1 LLLEKGSRCWK
12 VAAASR
18 AAVLVDTEA
27 YYDAAMEAMT
37 RARRSIHF
45 LNWAFEPDTRMRP
58 EPSPAGRN
66 GDGIAH
72 FLKELAE
79 AEPNLDV
86 RILCWQSALPVA
98 ATQKFFPIVDR
109 SVFAGSRVKFVLD
122 GEVPMGACHHQKM
135 IVIDDAVAF
144 CGGADIGQDRWDSS
158 RHLDDD
164 PQRERASHP
173 GRYYPNRHEVM
184 ALVDGPA
191 AAALGELFRRRWRR
205 CTGEALEPPPPEPPT
220 AWPPGIEPLFEHV
233 RTGLSR
239 TEPAWRGAPEV
250 RECEALHLAGIAAAK
265 SCIYMENQYFTSELM
280 GRALAAR
287 LAEPSGPDIVL
298 VSTTRSPSYFDQ
310 NTMDPTR
317 SRFIKNLKAADRF
330 GRFQIYSPVTALGRD
345 IIVHAKVTFIDDVLV
360 RIGSANMNNR
370 SFGFDTECDLSMEA
384 DGPMAERQRAA
395 IARLRTDI
403 LAHWLGCAGAVIDD
417 AIAREQGV
425 CKAIESLRASGL
437 RRLQPI
443 PPKPP
448 PPPAALIAHWH
459 IGDPM
464 GPADSFRP
472 WKRRNAIERE
482 CRASDV

>member
-1 LLLEKGSRCWK
+1 
-12 VAAASR
+12 
-18 AAVLVDTEA
+18 VLIDTQA
-27 YYDAAMEAMT
+27 YYDAALEAMT

-45 LNWAFEPDTRMRP
+45 LNWAFEPDTRLHP
-58 EPSPAGRN
+58 TPGRN
-66 GDGIAH
+66 RRGADGVAH

-79 AEPNLDV
+79 AEPDLDI

-109 SVFAGSRVKFVLD
+109 GVFARSRVKFVLD
-122 GEVPMGACHHQKM
+122 GACPQGACHHQKI
-135 IVIDDAVAF
+135 IVVDDAVAF
-144 CGGADIGQDRWDSS
+144 CGGADIGQDRWDTS

-164 PQRERASHP
+164 PRRERTRQR
-173 GRYYPNRHEVM
+173 GRYYASRHEVM

-205 CTGEALEPPPPEPPT
+205 CTGEALEPPPPAPPT
-220 AWPPGIEPLFEHV
+220 TWPSSVEPLFENARV
-233 RTGLSR
+233 GLSR

-280 GRALAAR
+280 ARALAAR
-287 LAEPSGPDIVL
+287 LAEQDGPDVVL

-317 SRFIKNLKAADRF
+317 ARFIARLRAADRF

-345 IIVHAKVTFIDDVLV
+345 IIVHAKLTIIDDLLLRV
-360 RIGSANMNNR
+360 GSANMNNR
-370 SFGFDTECDLSMEA
+370 SFGFDTECDLSVEA
-384 DGPMAERQRAA
+384 EGATAEGQRAA
-395 IARLRTDI
+395 IAGLRTEI

-417 AIAREQGV
+417 AIASEGGV
-425 CKAIESLRASGL
+425 FRAIESLRESGL
-437 RRLQPI
+437 HRLRPI
-443 PPKPP
+443 APEPLS
-448 PPPAALIAHWH
+448 PPAALIAKWH

-464 GPADSFRP
+464 SPVDSFRP
-472 WKRRNAIERE
+472 WKRRREIERE
-482 CRASDV
+482 CRFAKV